1 MLSFFRRALSSWLVL
16 GLLGL
21 LMIAF
26 VVTGVGTPSSMGA
39 LGGVG
44 SADVIRAGSRT
55 LGVNEVSQRMQ
66 FELRQQRQQQPELT
80 MTQFL
85 QGGTLEKMIGEMGDL
100 LSIRA
105 FGEANGMAVSSRL
118 TDGEIASIP
127 AFQGAT
133 GKFDDARFRQALSQR
148 GLTPEQFR
156 ADIDQGIAVRHILVP
171 IAAGS
176 GAARDMVAPYASL
189 LVERRIGNAVEFRN
203 SAFAN
208 GPAPTDAELIA
219 FYGANKSRYIVPE
232 RRVIRYAVVDKAMV
246 AQKSMPS
253 EADVAAQYKA
263 DAAKYAARETRSL
276 TQVIVQDQNMAKAIA
291 QKAASGTKMAD
302 AAKAVGLDAL
312 TISAAEKKPFAEQSS
327 DAVAAAAFAA
337 AQGGVV
343 GPIKSGLGWHVVK
356 VDAVNKIGG
365 KSLADVRGDIVAE
378 LQAQKAADAF
388 ANLLADIDDG
398 VSNGQTFDDVVKAR
412 GLKVVSLPPLTASG
426 LSPDQPGFKA
436 DAELMPVLK
445 DAFQADPDDDPALV
459 PTGPEKDVFYDLDR
473 VIAAAPKP
481 LAQIRDQVMRDFA
494 ADRASKAARKAA
506 EDVLAKANAGA
517 TLAALKAGS
526 IKPLS
531 ARRMDIVKEGK
542 APSVELQQLFDLP
555 VGRARIAPSADRQ
568 GWIVVQLD
576 KIEPGNIMAEP
587 SLLAATQQQL
597 SNAIGREYT
606 QQFTAAAKKAINVK
620 RNQAAINELRRS
632 LAGSGGK

>member
-1 MLSFFRRALSSWLVL
+1 MLSFFRRALSSWVVL

-44 SADVIRAGSRT
+44 SSDVVKAGSRT
-55 LGVNEVSQRMQ
+55 LSVNEVSQRMQ

-85 QGGTLEKMIGEMGDL
+85 QGGTLEKMIAEMSDL
-100 LSIRA
+100 MSIRA
-105 FGEANGMAVSSRL
+105 FGEANGMVVSKRL

-133 GKFDDARFRQALSQR
+133 GAFDEARFRQALSQR
-148 GLTPEQFR
+148 GLTPEQFST
-156 ADIDQGIAVRHILVP
+156 DIEQGIAVRHIIVP
-171 IAAGS
+171 VAAGS
-176 GAARDMVAPYASL
+176 GAARDMVLPYASL
-189 LVERRIGNAVEFRN
+189 LVERRIGSVVELRN

-208 GPAPTDAELIA
+208 GAAPTEAELNA

-232 RRVIRYAVVDKAMV
+232 RRVIRYAVVDKGMV
-246 AQKSMPS
+246 AQQSMPS
-253 EADVAAQYKA
+253 EADVAAKYKA
-263 DAAKYAARETRSL
+263 DSAKYAARETRNLS
-276 TQVIVQDQNMAKAIA
+276 QVIVQDQNMAKAIA
-291 QKAASGTKMAD
+291 QKVASGTKMAD
-302 AAKAVGLDAL
+302 AAKALGLDAL
-312 TISAAEKKPFAEQSS
+312 PIMGAEKAAFAEQSS
-327 DAVAAAAFAA
+327 DAVAAAVFSA

-343 GPIKSGLGWHVVK
+343 GPVKSGLGWHVVK
-356 VDAVNKIGG
+356 VDVVNKIGG
-365 KSLADVRGDIVAE
+365 KSLADVRGEIVAE
-378 LQAQKAADAF
+378 LQAQKSADAF

-398 VSNGQTFDDVVKAR
+398 VSNGQTFDDIVKVR
-412 GLKVVSLPPLTASG
+412 NLKVVSLPPLTASG

-436 DAELMPVLK
+436 DAELTPVLK
-445 DAFQADPDDDPALV
+445 DAFQADPNDDPALV
-459 PTGPEKDVFYDLDR
+459 PTGPEKDVFYDLDSI
-473 VIAAAPKP
+473 IAAAPKP
-481 LAQIRDQVMRDFA
+481 LAQIRDQVAKDFA

-506 EDVLAKANAGA
+506 DDLLAKANAGA
-517 TLAALKAGS
+517 SLAALKPGAA
-526 IKPLS
+526 KPLS
-531 ARRMDIVKEGK
+531 SRRMDIVKEGK
-542 APSVELQQLFDLP
+542 APSAELQQLFDLQ

-576 KIEPGNIMAEP
+576 KIEPGNITAEP

-606 QQFTAAAKKAINVK
+606 QQFTAAAKKAISAK

>member
-44 SADVIRAGSRT
+44 SSDVIKAGNRT

-66 FELRQQRQQQPELT
+66 FELRQQRQEQPELT

-100 LSIRA
+100 MSIRA
-105 FGEANGMAVSSRL
+105 FGEENGMAVSKRL
-118 TDGEIASIP
+118 ADGEIASIP

-133 GKFDDARFRQALSQR
+133 GAFDESRFRQALSQR

-156 ADIDQGIAVRHILVP
+156 TDIDQGIAVRHILVP
-171 IAAGS
+171 VAAGS
-176 GAARDMVAPYASL
+176 GAARDMVLPYASL
-189 LVERRIGNAVEFRN
+189 LVERRIGSAIELRN

-208 GPAPTDAELIA
+208 GPAPTEAELNA
-219 FYGANKSRYIVPE
+219 FYAANKGRYTVPE
-232 RRVIRYAVVDKAMV
+232 RRAIRYAVIDKAMV
-246 AQKSMPS
+246 AQQSMPT
-253 EADVAAQYKA
+253 EADVAAKYKA
-263 DAAKYAARETRSL
+263 DSAKYSARETRNL
-276 TQVIVQDQNMAKAIA
+276 TQIIVQDQNMAKAIA
-291 QKAASGTKMAD
+291 QKVSSGTKLAD
-302 AAKAVGLDAL
+302 AAKAIGLEAIAIADADKK
-312 TISAAEKKPFAEQSS
+312 TFAAQSA
-327 DAVAAAAFAA
+327 DGVATAAFGA

-356 VDAVNKIGG
+356 VDAINKIGG
-365 KSLADVRGDIVAE
+365 KSLAEVRGEIVAE
-378 LQAQKAADAF
+378 LQAQKADDSF
-388 ANLLADIDDG
+388 ANMLADIDDG
-398 VSNGQTFDDVVKAR
+398 VSNGQTFDDIVKNR
-412 GLKVVSLPPLTASG
+412 NLKVVSLPPLTASG
-426 LSPDQPGFKA
+426 LAPDQPGFKA
-436 DAELMPVLK
+436 DADLTPVLK
-445 DAFQADPDDDPALV
+445 DAFQADPNDDPALV
-459 PTGPEKDVFYDLDR
+459 PIGPEKDVFYDLDR

-481 LAQIRDQVMRDFA
+481 LAQIRDQVAKDFA

-506 EDVLAKANAGA
+506 EELVAKANAGA
-517 TLAALKAGS
+517 TLAALKAGAV
-526 IKPLS
+526 KPLS
-531 ARRMDIVKEGK
+531 SRRMDIVQEGK
-542 APSVELQQLFDLP
+542 TPSIELQQLFDLP
-555 VGRARIAPSADRQ
+555 VGRARIAPSTDRQ
-568 GWIVVQLD
+568 GWIVVQLE
-576 KIEPGNIMAEP
+576 KIEPGNIVAEP

-606 QQFTAAAKKAINVK
+606 QQFTAAAKKSINVK